1 MKKETELIRISPS
14 GLYSFTECKS
24 CFWLGEHVGGTRGF
38 PPVMNMAMDS
48 ILKNRYDIY
57 RKKNE
62 FPPEAKQLIA
72 DKVKVFK
79 DIEKLNAWRSSAN
92 HLQVLN
98 EKAGY
103 VLRGKID
110 DVFIEKD
117 GSLIPA
123 DYKSSGYAPK
133 EDKQRY
139 YQYQLAAYGYMF
151 KKAGYEVS
159 DRAYLLH
166 YFFTDS
172 KNHKI
177 PIPFSG
183 HVGKVD
189 IGSIDIP
196 KMLREI
202 AKFLR
207 GPYPGINPNCGDCE
221 FYEDVCSLLNKKK
234 KNG

>member
-24 CFWLGEHVGGTRGF
+24 CFWVNEHIGGVSGF
-38 PPVMNMAMDS
+38 PPLLNMAMDS
-48 ILKNRYDIY
+48 ILKNRYDKY
-57 RKKNE
+57 REKGE

-92 HLQVLN
+92 HLQVMN
-98 EKAGY
+98 EKVGY

-139 YQYQLAAYGYMF
+139 YRYQLAAYGYMF
-151 KKAGYEVS
+151 KQAGYKVS

-166 YFFTDS
+166 YFVTDA
-172 KNHKI
+172 KNPEI

-183 HVGKVD
+183 YVDKVD
-189 IGSIDIP
+189 ISSIDIP
-196 KMLREI
+196 KMLKNI
-202 AKFLR
+202 TKFLQ
-207 GPYPGINPNCGDCE
+207 GPYPGLDSECENCQ
-221 FYEDVCSLLNKKK
+221 FYKDVSKLLAQSKK
-234 KNG
+234 

>member
-1 MKKETELIRISPS
+1 MKNKDGLWKLRPS
-14 GLYSFTECKS
+14 GLYGYSKCKS
-24 CFWLGEHVGGTRGF
+24 CFWLGEHIGGTRGF
-38 PPVMNMAMDS
+38 PPLMNMAMDS
-48 ILKNRYDIY
+48 ILKNRYDKY
-57 RKKNE
+57 RKKDE

-79 DIEKLNAWRSSAN
+79 DIEKLNAWRGNVN

-110 DVFIEKD
+110 DVFTEKD

-139 YQYQLAAYGYMF
+139 YRYQLAAYGYMF

-172 KNHKI
+172 KKHKI

-183 HVGKVD
+183 HVDKVD
-189 IGSIDIP
+189 ISSIDIP

-202 AKFLR
+202 AKFLQ
-207 GPYPGINPNCGDCE
+207 GPYPGLNSNCEDCE
-221 FYEDVCSLLNKKK
+221 FYKDVSKLLN
-234 KNG
+234 